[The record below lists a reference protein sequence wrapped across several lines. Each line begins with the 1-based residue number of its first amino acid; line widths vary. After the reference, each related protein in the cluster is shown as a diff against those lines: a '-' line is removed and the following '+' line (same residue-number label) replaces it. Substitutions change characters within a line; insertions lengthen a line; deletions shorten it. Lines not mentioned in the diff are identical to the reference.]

1 MRGSMDDSGIPKILL
16 SPEQSG
22 IKNAITVSELRR
34 SYRKLRDL
42 SLESGAPVYITR
54 GGDAGGV
61 FFTMETFESFQK
73 EFLLTLEE
81 IVRESMCLKDII
93 SVSNGEGRVSHDLS
107 DEMRAES
114 DS

>member
-22 IKNAITVSELRR
+22 IKNAVTVSELRR

-54 GGDAGGV
+54 GGDADGV

-81 IVRESMCLKDII
+81 IVRESMCLEGII
-93 SVSNGEGRVSHDLS
+93 SMSNGEGRIPHDVS

>member
-1 MRGSMDDSGIPKILL
+1 MRGSMDDIGIPKILL

-22 IKNAITVSELRR
+22 IKNAVTVSELRR

-54 GGDAGGV
+54 DSEADGV
-61 FFTMETFESFQK
+61 FFTMETFESLRK

-81 IVRESMCLKDII
+81 AIRENMCLEDII
-93 SVSNGEGRVSHDLS
+93 SMSKGGGRISHDVS
-107 DEMRAES
+107 YEMRTES
-114 DS
+114 DL

>member
-34 SYRKLRDL
+34 SYRKLCDL

-61 FFTMETFESFQK
+61 FFTMVK
-73 EFLLTLEE
+73 IAFLMT
-81 IVRESMCLKDII
+81 CL
-93 SVSNGEGRVSHDLS
+93 
-107 DEMRAES
+107 MRRGPILIP
-114 DS
+114 DSSWSQADARYVANRLPS